1 MPGRFWAE
9 LLLFGGI
16 LAGFC
21 LRGADRS
28 TAAPRPEWIHLGDR
42 PGDQMVAAYFR
53 HEVEQIATGCLS
65 SVPTGE
71 EWPEWH
77 RRHRQQLLEML
88 GLDPM
93 PERTPLNPVI
103 TGTEE
108 FEDILVEKLYFQS
121 LPRLYV
127 TGNLYRPKEIREKLP
142 AILYV
147 CGHGA
152 VRKGNVSF
160 GNKCAYSHYGVAFA
174 KRGYV
179 CLVIDT
185 VQLGEIEGIHHGT
198 YRYGMWWW
206 NNRGYTPAGVEAWNS
221 MRAIDYL
228 QSRPEVDPG
237 RIGITGRS
245 GGGAYSWWTAA
256 IDDRVQAAV
265 PVAGI
270 TDLEDH
276 VVDGCV
282 EGHCDCMYIV
292 NTYRWDYPMVAA
304 LVAPRALL
312 IGNTDNDDIFPEDG
326 VRRLY
331 EKVRKVYAA
340 LGAEDKF
347 ALVLFPGRHDDVPPL
362 QEATLRWFDKHL
374 KGKEEPVDVPL
385 AKKVEPERLKVF
397 STLPEDQL
405 NTTIHE
411 SFVPRA
417 ESALPQSAQQWQAMV
432 QNWELTLRE
441 KCFRGWPSQIPAL
454 EPRLVLETEAEGV
467 RLAVWEFTS
476 QPTVRLRLYIL
487 GPVADLLPR
496 KVILQ
501 VLDESSWKELVAAV
515 RCGFETVIVPE
526 AKVDATAE
534 IPAADPAAWEQLLH
548 RLQEENIWWVGFSP
562 RGIGPTAWNPSDRK
576 RVQIER
582 RFMLLGQTSDGMR
595 VWDVLRAVQMLRSMP
610 SLQRT
615 PLVVSGKGQA
625 GVLGLYAAVF
635 QPGVDAVEL
644 RDPPSGHREGPI
656 FLNVERFLDLPQ
668 TVALVAGRMAVTIYC
683 GQPEAWAYPQKVL
696 ELLQRS
702 GQLTLCPT
710 PGRQDR

>member
-1 MPGRFWAE
+1 
-9 LLLFGGI
+9 
-16 LAGFC
+16 
-21 LRGADRS
+21 
-28 TAAPRPEWIHLGDR
+28 
-42 PGDQMVAAYFR
+42 
-53 HEVEQIATGCLS
+53 
-65 SVPTGE
+65 
-71 EWPEWH
+71 
-77 RRHRQQLLEML
+77 
-88 GLDPM
+88 
-93 PERTPLNPVI
+93 
-103 TGTEE
+103 
-108 FEDILVEKLYFQS
+108 
-121 LPRLYV
+121 
-127 TGNLYRPKEIREKLP
+127 
-142 AILYV
+142 
-147 CGHGA
+147 
-152 VRKGNVSF
+152 
-160 GNKCAYSHYGVAFA
+160 
-174 KRGYV
+174 
-179 CLVIDT
+179 
-185 VQLGEIEGIHHGT
+185 
-198 YRYGMWWW
+198 
-206 NNRGYTPAGVEAWNS
+206 
-221 MRAIDYL
+221 
-228 QSRPEVDPG
+228 
-237 RIGITGRS
+237 
-245 GGGAYSWWTAA
+245 
-256 IDDRVQAAV
+256 
-265 PVAGI
+265 
-270 TDLEDH
+270 
-276 VVDGCV
+276 
-282 EGHCDCMYIV
+282 MYIV

-454 EPRLVLETEAEGV
+454 EPRLVLEAEGV

-656 FLNVERFLDLPQ
+656 FLNVGRFLDLPQ
-668 TVALVAGRMAVTIYC
+668 TVALVASRMAVTIYC